1 MTTYSHDLRER
12 VIRVYE
18 QTGHKSKVCQT
29 FSIARS
35 TLDKWLALRVE
46 TGGLAPRPHRIRGV
60 DHSHKVT
67 GLDAFREW
75 VKSEMPIE
83 RLEELIPR
91 FEAHY
96 GTPISYSNLH
106 KWLQRVP
113 LYRGQCR
120 IQNGSPEIGGTCWRT
135 GSCTSVRL
143 ARIPT
148 VPMAQPAATPTK
160 C

>member
-1 MTTYSHDLRER
+1 LKINFFAIAMTTYSHDLRER
-12 VIRVYE
+12 VIRAYE

-46 TGGLAPRPHRIRGV
+46 TGGLAPRPHRIRG
-60 DHSHKVT
+60 HSHKVSD
-67 GLDAFREW
+67 LDAFREW
-75 VKSEMPIE
+75 VKSETPVE

-106 KWLQRVP
+106 KWLQR
-113 LYRGQCR
+113 
-120 IQNGSPEIGGTCWRT
+120 IGW
-135 GSCTSVRL
+135 SHKKKPS
-143 ARIPT
+143 
-148 VPMAQPAATPTK
+148 ATNKPSH
-160 C
+160 